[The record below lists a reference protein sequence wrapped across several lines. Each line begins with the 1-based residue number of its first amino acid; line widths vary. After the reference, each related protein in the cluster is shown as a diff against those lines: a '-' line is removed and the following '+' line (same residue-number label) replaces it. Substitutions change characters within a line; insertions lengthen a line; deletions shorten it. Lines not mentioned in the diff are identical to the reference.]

1 MPQRG
6 IICVAPNG
14 GGRCCRKK
22 SVDFLKKKM
31 EKSYTQGDLTVF
43 WEPTLCSHSTTCW
56 KSLPHVFKPRERP
69 WVDLNGAEAD
79 AIRAAVRA
87 CPSGALS
94 LQAHGEV
101 AAKPVSPAV
110 AALPGV
116 NALPNGPL
124 EVSGHIRIRENGR
137 DVELLGKT
145 YFCRCGASGNKP
157 YCDGSHHRV
166 GFEG

>member
-1 MPQRG
+1 
-6 IICVAPNG
+6 
-14 GGRCCRKK
+14 
-22 SVDFLKKKM
+22 M
-31 EKSYTQGDLTVF
+31 EKAYTQGELTVY

-56 KSLPHVFKPRERP
+56 KSLPRVFKPRERP
-69 WVDLNGAEAD
+69 WVDLNGAETD
-79 AIRAAVRA
+79 AIRTAVKA

-94 LQAHGEV
+94 LQPHGEV
-101 AAKPVSPAV
+101 AVKPAIGQASTLPAMN
-110 AALPGV
+110 P
-116 NALPNGPL
+116 LPNGPL